1 MRKFLSIALTLL
13 LTALLLLAMFG
24 CEVRVGPP
32 TVTPAVTV
40 TSYDYYDYCSGDCCY
55 YYDYYEATYP
65 WYEVCEVIECYD
77 SYTEYYEFV
86 EETCWYE

>member
-1 MRKFLSIALTLL
+1 MRKFLMIVLMLP
-13 LTALLLLAMFG
+13 ALLASG
-24 CEVRVGPP
+24 CEVRVPVGPP
-32 TVTPAVTV
+32 VVTV
-40 TSYDYYDYCSGDCCY
+40 TSYDYYDHYDYCSGDCCY
-55 YYDYYEATYP
+55 YYDYYEAASP